1 MLLNDFRNYNNNQ
14 YESIR
19 KYEKQIKKDKMKKG
33 EVKQCLIEA
42 FRGVV

>member
-19 KYEKQIKKDKMKKG
+19 KYEKQIKKDKTKEGGNTGK
-33 EVKQCLIEA
+33 CN
-42 FRGVV
+42 

>member
-19 KYEKQIKKDKMKKG
+19 KYEKQIKKD
-33 EVKQCLIEA
+33 EIVKNEILEM
-42 FRGVV
+42 